1 MGVPTTQAT
10 EEHSRPRDGGSP
22 RGARE
27 QALDVALRCF
37 VDTVGA
43 DSGAVITRSPSGTRM
58 LSNWAA
64 EGAEVSFSW
73 TSETLTGRTF
83 DAAGALVEPG
93 PGGAGRT
100 AAVAAPFEYGPG
112 AHGVLYAAFSEPR
125 EGDPGELARAA
136 ESYAR
141 VAGLCLDPSPVL
153 AATLCAPSVDALTG
167 CLNYAGLTEA
177 FKDEVERSRR
187 HGHRLSCCFIDLDGF
202 KRVNDERG
210 HLEGNLVLSAVGDS
224 LRRAARRYDIV
235 GRFGGDEFVV
245 VLPETAGRSAR
256 AIANRLRNS
265 VLTAVGTATE
275 IPIEASIGVV
285 DWDGAASAVEFLD
298 SADRAL
304 RDAKRSGGGRVAGAR
319 TEHRSDGLLELTKNL
334 VRTRRAD

>member
-1 MGVPTTQAT
+1 MGAPTRQAS
-10 EEHSRPRDGGSP
+10 EEHSRQRDGGTP
-22 RGARE
+22 RGVRE

-43 DSGAVITRSPSGTRM
+43 DSGAVITRGPGGTRM

-73 TSETLTGRTF
+73 TSETLTGRAF
-83 DAAGALVEPG
+83 DAAGALVDPG
-93 PGGAGRT
+93 PGGAGT
-100 AAVAAPFEYGPG
+100 AAVAAPFEYGRG
-112 AHGVLYAAFSEPR
+112 AHGVLYGAFSEPR
-125 EGDPGELARAA
+125 EGGSEDLARAA

-141 VAGLCLDPSPVL
+141 VAGLCLEASPVM

-187 HGHRLSCCFIDLDGF
+187 QGHRLSCCFIDLDGF

-210 HLEGNLVLSAVGDS
+210 HLEGNLVLSAVGDT
-224 LRRAARRYDIV
+224 LRRVARRYDIV

-256 AIANRLRNS
+256 AIAKRLRS
-265 VLTAVGTATE
+265 SIRAAVGTATE
-275 IPIEASIGVV
+275 IPIEASIGVA
-285 DWDGAASAVEFLD
+285 DWDGEASAVDFLE

-304 RDAKRSGGGRVAGAR
+304 RDAKRAGGGRVAG
-319 TEHRSDGLLELTKNL
+319 TSIDHRPDGLLELTKNL